1 MAGTRDIVLYA
12 GDTYV
17 HELRLRNSSNT
28 VINIS
33 THTYSGQVKLGRT
46 ASENIAV
53 FTAQITDG
61 ANGVVQFSLAANT
74 TAAITPG
81 TYYYDIQQING
92 TIVTTLLAGKAIVQ
106 GDVTRAS

>member
-1 MAGTRDIVLYA
+1 MAGSRDIVLYA

-17 HELRLRNSSNT
+17 HELRLRNSSNA

-33 THTYSGQVKLGRT
+33 SHTYSGQIKLGRT
-46 ASENIAV
+46 ATENIAS
-53 FTAQITDG
+53 FTSEITDG
-61 ANGVVQFSLAANT
+61 ANGVVRFSLAANIT
-74 TAAITPG
+74 SNIAAG
-81 TYYYDIQQING
+81 TYYYDIQQTNG

>member
-1 MAGTRDIVLYA
+1 MAGARDIVLYA

-17 HELRLRNSSNT
+17 HELRLRNSANA

-33 THTYSGQVKLGRT
+33 SHTFSGQIRLGRSAT
-46 ASENIAV
+46 DNVAT
-53 FTAQITDG
+53 FTTQITDG
-61 ANGVVQFSLAANT
+61 ANGVVQLSLAANT
-74 TAAITPG
+74 TAAMTAG

-92 TIVTTLLAGKAIVQ
+92 AIVTTLLAGKAIVQ

>member
-17 HELRLRNSSNT
+17 HELRLRNSSNA

-33 THTYSGQVKLGRT
+33 SHTYSGQIKLGRS

-53 FTAQITDG
+53 LTAQITDG

-74 TAAITPG
+74 TALINPG

-92 TIVTTLLAGKAIVQ
+92 TVVTTLLAGKAIVQ

>member
-17 HELRLRNSSNT
+17 HELRLRNSSNA

-33 THTYSGQVKLGRT
+33 THTYSGQIKLGRSAT
-46 ASENIAV
+46 ENIAV
-53 FTAQITDG
+53 FTSQITDG

-74 TAAITPG
+74 TASITPG

>member
-17 HELRLRNSSNT
+17 HELRLRNNANA

-33 THTYSGQVKLGRT
+33 SHTYSGQIRLGRSST
-46 ASENIAV
+46 DSV
-53 FTAQITDG
+53 VSFTSQITDG
-61 ANGVVQFSLAANT
+61 ANGVVQLSLTANT
-74 TAAITPG
+74 TAAMTAG
-81 TYYYDIQQING
+81 TYYYDIQQTNG
-92 TIVTTLLAGKAIVQ
+92 TVVTTLLAGKAIVQ

>member
-17 HELRLRNSSNT
+17 HELRLRNSANA

-33 THTYSGQVKLGRT
+33 SHSYSGQIKLGRT
-46 ASENIAV
+46 STDNIV
-53 FTAQITDG
+53 SFTSQITDG

-74 TAAITPG
+74 TATITSG
-81 TYYYDIQQING
+81 TYYYDIQQTNG